1 MEPKRETQDTHSE
14 ALSDITTYPE
24 KMMTSSRHHARGT
37 SKRYCC
43 QRYFLYSMSC
53 CPKDSLNALKSDGT
67 FKGSKINV
75 KDVSYYATQ
84 DFENVK
90 SGKVLIFYP
99 DVRRFTFYN
108 LSLSKVSLSKSLS
121 VKMMKKKDHHHYISN
136 RRRYPSQTC
145 PIAL

>member
-1 MEPKRETQDTHSE
+1 
-14 ALSDITTYPE
+14 
-24 KMMTSSRHHARGT
+24 
-37 SKRYCC
+37 
-43 QRYFLYSMSC
+43 MSC

-67 FKGSKINV
+67 FKGSKITL

-90 SGKVLIFYP
+90 SGGKVLIFYP

-121 VKMMKKKDHHHYISN
+121 VKMMKKKDYDHYISN
-136 RRRYPSQTC
+136 RRRNASQTC